1 MPLPIYGPDPNLHVS
16 LSIPGKP
23 SEICKSVG
31 LTANSNFLIP
41 TIPYIMQCAVQGDL
55 GIANHLLIS
64 SATTN
69 LNKSSNS
76 KTLSK
81 LANSLGVTIN
91 GDPEKYKRTNGKGYN
106 LPESAISI
114 NANNPKS
121 NGGLHMIE
129 KVAVKSMFE
138 THKPWIEVAKILIQ
152 SLVSVEDVIAR
163 AVAVGIPSEK
173 PITNGGNSSRPPAL
187 GYKGGGD
194 IAVAIGSLS
203 DIVNQTQKQM
213 NDLLG
218 KIGPSASFNPSKS
231 SQNSNPNVN
240 GSNQKWEILSTE
252 YSTGTYQPNVSYQYS
267 YIDLTDYD
275 TIKLGNPTFSFNIN
289 NDPYAGLRP
298 KTMIFGIYDSNG
310 NPISPTDDIK
320 SYTIDSKGN
329 ITYGSDVY
337 FQPSLNSPNQGI
349 QKADWLLRTGR
360 WYNDF
365 SMLNIV
371 YQWEKNGVI
380 KYSST
385 NPSTFLDKNWKQLF
399 IDSKTG
405 NITTETTYKFT
416 DNNGNTQIIPN
427 QPALGPSD
435 TNDYTNM
442 FNDIITK
449 KYQAASASKWFNGE
463 SVEIGMTLD
472 EVKSQVLPKI
482 NVSQY
487 VDNLI
492 GNGFFADI
500 RSNGILSD
508 NGSPTSLP
516 KNFIN
521 SISPQKLKIN
531 GNDVWV
537 DAESDY
543 DLKIIQVD
551 PISKIQYKDTSVKG
565 SPIVTSEI
573 VRFVKNTINLKLSNG
588 GSFNVDIIE
597 KSSLTSNWNNTLSNK
612 NINELS
618 YDNWNYISSNLKD
631 TLVNNMRM
639 KIRITSDNA
648 PFTDS
653 SVKWVKNNTHYQLS
667 KSGNDWVV
675 TSSSVIIFDEDVDFI
690 KSGLDIGGRLQIN
703 HNLAAYFDRKS
714 NHLIKWEYL
723 LFDSN
728 VVSNKSFLPKNVG
741 DLKSWTLD
749 TSQLLSGGNPLSSI
763 NGIAPINQV
772 RVKVNGNSNILVDPS
787 KITNSQLVE
796 DNPLGD
802 RYASGIGKEFYGHSS
817 SGNPQ
822 QIKRVFRY
830 MKSEYDTETYFLIE
844 GILPTYNDEIQDGVN
859 NSNNKGNSVGSNG
872 SGSSRYYKMPAFLG
886 VMKDFTSLL
895 TDIFTQLIPSI
906 NKLISL
912 INNPS
917 NFIVDIIR
925 EKLAESSIIFSNQ
938 FVNDLKT
945 LDSFKSINDK
955 RNFTKSSSLKDY
967 VYVDP
972 KNGSYKI
979 LFDGQAIKKLS
990 LFGLN
995 IAFGIK
1001 VSKAIPTLIFS
1012 SSMGPATSNSLQ
1024 NILNGTAFT
1033 NNQNLLNTIGNKN
1046 TNSSTTTKSTG
1057 VNPNPPIDS
1066 TLNGESV
1073 TIVYSTGVYDPNVK
1087 YQYIYVTEYVSNLIS
1102 QGDIL
1107 SSTNDSDSMIKALN
1121 LYEQALQ
1128 QDPNNQAIKNRISN
1142 LMKKIPDLTQPIM
1155 ELLLSLVTAPLTL
1168 ILEVIQYILNF
1179 FKGLSNPFTLASD
1192 IAKFLSFTWIAGAPD
1207 AIFSVPNL
1215 LMAFGIEKFPIPGST
1230 NPNWDDSFKKFASLK
1245 AGIMPDGR
1253 STINY
1258 TDIISM
1264 AFEPFMKTP
1273 TNTKGTTLPC
1283 GCSDMTQTQIST
1295 WFKKN
1300 KHISYDKFNLSD
1312 GLPPIIEMEGQFI
1325 CFVCAVVNAIIDLFW
1340 SILGLEV
1347 IIPARE
1353 VHLNLCNQFNSL
1365 YNMSA
1370 QNIANLLQGKFADP
1384 NSGTTASNSLFGDGT
1399 NGNSQFLYEIKTSD
1413 GRDITS
1419 LNAEELQQW
1428 VKDNQNIQFNF
1439 EF

>member
-1 MPLPIYGPDPNLHVS
+1 MSFPIYGPDPNIHVS
-16 LSIPGKP
+16 LSIPGIP

-31 LTANSNFLIP
+31 LTANANFLIP
-41 TIPYIMQCAVQGDL
+41 TIPYIMQCAVKGDL
-55 GIANHLLIS
+55 GISNQILLG
-64 SATTN
+64 SALTN

-76 KTLSK
+76 KTLST

-91 GDPEKYKRTNGKGYN
+91 VDPEKYKRTNGKGYN
-106 LPESAISI
+106 LPESSISM
-114 NANNPKS
+114 NVNNPKT
-121 NGGLHMIE
+121 NTGLHMIE
-129 KVAVKSMFE
+129 KVSVKSMFE
-138 THKPWIEVAKILIQ
+138 TYKPWIEVAKILIQ

-163 AVAVGIPSEK
+163 SLAVGVQSEK
-173 PITNGGNSSRPPAL
+173 PITNSGNSSRPPAL
-187 GYKGGGD
+187 GYKGGSN
-194 IAVAIGSLS
+194 IAESIGTLS
-203 DIVNQTQKQM
+203 NIVSQTQKQM

-218 KIGPSASFNPSKS
+218 KIGPSASVNSMNP
-231 SQNSNPNVN
+231 SQNSNPNTN

-252 YSTGTYQPNVSYQYS
+252 YSTGTYQPNVAYQYS

-275 TIKLGNPTFSFNIN
+275 TIQLGNPTFSFNIN
-289 NDPYAGLRP
+289 NDPYNGLRP

-329 ITYGSDVY
+329 ITYGPDIY
-337 FQPSLNSPNQGI
+337 FQLSSKSPIQGI
-349 QKADWLLRTGR
+349 PKADWLLRTGR

-365 SMLNIV
+365 TMLNIV

-380 KYSST
+380 KYSSK
-385 NPSTFLDKNWKQLF
+385 NPSTLLDKNWKQLF
-399 IDSKTG
+399 IDGKTG
-405 NITTETTYKFT
+405 NVTTETTYKVN
-416 DNNGNTQIIPN
+416 DGNGNTQIISN

-435 TNDYTNM
+435 TTDYTSM

-449 KYQAASASKWFNGE
+449 KYQSASASKWFNGE
-463 SVEIGMTLD
+463 IVEIGMTLD
-472 EVKSQVLPKI
+472 EVRNQVLPKI
-482 NVSQY
+482 NISQY

-492 GNGFFADI
+492 SNGFFADI
-500 RSNGILSD
+500 KSNGILSD
-508 NGSPTSLP
+508 NGTPTSLP
-516 KNFIN
+516 KNFMN

-531 GNDVWV
+531 GNDVWI

-543 DLKIIQVD
+543 ELKIIQVD
-551 PISKIQYKDTSVKG
+551 PISKIQYQDTSVKG
-565 SPIVTSEI
+565 SPIVTADI
-573 VRFVKNTINLKLSNG
+573 IRFIKNTINLKLSNG
-588 GSFNVDIIE
+588 GNFNVDIIQR
-597 KSSLTSNWNNTLSNK
+597 SSLNSNWVNTLSNE
-612 NINELS
+612 NISELS
-618 YDNWNYISSNLKD
+618 YDNWNYTSSNLKD
-631 TLVNNMRM
+631 TLDNNMRI
-639 KIRITSDNA
+639 KIRITSDKT

-653 SVKWVKNNTHYQLS
+653 SIKWTNIKNNTSYQLN
-667 KSGNDWVV
+667 KYGNDWVV
-675 TSSSVIIFDEDVDFI
+675 VTLNNNNIIFDDDYDFI

-703 HNLAAYFDRKS
+703 KNLSAYFDRTNYK
-714 NHLIKWEYL
+714 LIKWEYL

-728 VVSNKSFLPKNVG
+728 IISNKSFLPKNIG

-749 TSQLLSGGNPLSSI
+749 TSKLLSSNNSLSSVD
-763 NGIAPINQV
+763 GTAPINQL
-772 RVKVNGNSNILVDPS
+772 RVSANGNSNILIDPS
-787 KITNSQLVE
+787 KITNSQLAE
-796 DNPLGD
+796 DNPLVD

-817 SGNPQ
+817 NGNPQ

-844 GILPTYNDEIQDGVN
+844 GILPTYNDEIQDGSN
-859 NSNNKGNSVGSNG
+859 GSSNSGSNG
-872 SGSSRYYKMPAFLG
+872 GDSKYYKTPAFLG
-886 VMKDFTSLL
+886 VMKDFSSLL

-925 EKLAESSIIFSNQ
+925 EKLAESSVIFSTQ

-955 RNFTKSSSLKDY
+955 RSFAKSSSLKDY

-972 KNGSYKI
+972 KSGSYKI
-979 LFDGQAIKKLS
+979 LFDGEAIKKLS

-995 IAFGIK
+995 ISFGIK
-1001 VSKAIPTLIFS
+1001 VSKAIPTLVFS

-1024 NILNGTAFT
+1024 NILNGTSYT
-1033 NNQNLLNTIGNKN
+1033 NNQNLLNTIGNIN
-1046 TNSSTTTKSTG
+1046 NNPSTTTKSNG

-1073 TIVYSTGVYDPNVK
+1073 TIVYSTVTYDPNVK

-1107 SSTNDSDSMIKALN
+1107 ASTNDSDSMIQALN

-1128 QDPNNQAIKNRISN
+1128 QDPNNQAIKDRISN
-1142 LMKKIPDLTQPIM
+1142 LMKKIPDSTQPIM

-1168 ILEVIQYILNF
+1168 ILEVAQYILNF

-1207 AIFSVPNL
+1207 AIFGIPNL
-1215 LMAFGIEKFPIPGST
+1215 LMAFGIEKFPISGST
-1230 NPNWDDSFKKFASLK
+1230 NPNWDDSFKKFTSLK
-1245 AGIMPDGR
+1245 AGIMPDGK
-1253 STINY
+1253 STVNY

-1264 AFEPFMKTP
+1264 SFEPFMKTP

-1283 GCSDMTQTQIST
+1283 GCSSMTQNQIST
-1295 WFKKN
+1295 WFKNNKN
-1300 KHISYDKFNLSD
+1300 ISYDKFNLSA
-1312 GLPPIIEMEGQFI
+1312 GLPPIIEIEGQFI
-1325 CFVCAVVNAIIDLFW
+1325 CFICAVVNSIIDLFW
-1340 SILGLEV
+1340 SILGLEAL
-1347 IIPARE
+1347 IPVRE